1 MPNYGQHALV
11 VVVAALILTCLCAP
25 AYGKGG
31 GGGGSSSGGSSSSS
45 SSGGKASSGSFSG
58 SSSSASSAKTGAIA
72 VAGGGTKAGSASSAS
87 SGSRGSSWFSGGATT
102 QSGSTL
108 YRGQNGR
115 AYSSRPRYYGGGTT
129 GYASSAMSYQK
140 KAILWGAVGGAGLF
154 LFYSSSYR
162 SNRPDCYRMSFMYGN
177 GCRRCSDWE
186 CPIGQYR
193 SMCTPGSDSYCK
205 LCTNAPTGMTY
216 VTPGNNND
224 CEYATQDATQVN
236 DFPDADP
243 ASLVVFMELPVDE
256 TTFNQKGEGFR
267 TAIADVV
274 SGTVDSVKVVSIEEF
289 NMADVDVRDK
299 STTSSSS
306 SSTSSPADSSTS
318 ADSSTAA
325 ASSSTGGCG
334 VCGDCV
340 PGDREAALKGCDFNT
355 FGQCCRGRRAGGE
368 CAGNP
373 PADNV
378 DAKFVIVEVEIETTV
393 GKIDDTWNKL
403 NEYDVNR
410 EMATSCL
417 PPAVIS
423 YDNVFVSPASM
434 LMVQSFWVFAAT
446 TLSFALTVGN

>member
-1 MPNYGQHALV
+1 
-11 VVVAALILTCLCAP
+11 
-25 AYGKGG
+25 
-31 GGGGSSSGGSSSSS
+31 
-45 SSGGKASSGSFSG
+45 
-58 SSSSASSAKTGAIA
+58 
-72 VAGGGTKAGSASSAS
+72 
-87 SGSRGSSWFSGGATT
+87 
-102 QSGSTL
+102 
-108 YRGQNGR
+108 
-115 AYSSRPRYYGGGTT
+115 
-129 GYASSAMSYQK
+129 
-140 KAILWGAVGGAGLF
+140 
-154 LFYSSSYR
+154 
-162 SNRPDCYRMSFMYGN
+162 
-177 GCRRCSDWE
+177 
-186 CPIGQYR
+186 
-193 SMCTPGSDSYCK
+193 MCTPGSDSYCK

-340 PGDREAALKGCDFNT
+340 PGDREGEHYQKSAC
-355 FGQCCRGRRAGGE
+355 GGE
-368 CAGNP
+368 GLGVWRRGAEAAVRQTGRSQPTC
-373 PADNV
+373 
-378 DAKFVIVEVEIETTV
+378 VI
-393 GKIDDTWNKL
+393 N
-403 NEYDVNR
+403 
-410 EMATSCL
+410 
-417 PPAVIS
+417 
-423 YDNVFVSPASM
+423 
-434 LMVQSFWVFAAT
+434 QSE
-446 TLSFALTVGN
+446 GHKKGG